1 MKKINTD
8 LIRKVRD
15 KTGAP
20 IMRVKFVLEEFN
32 GDEGKAEKKLMKE
45 GFDKIAK
52 KKDRKTLQGLVGVYK
67 HHSGKVGSMVEVL
80 CETDFVARNKLFT
93 EFTKDLAMQVA
104 SMDPKNK
111 KELENQD
118 FIKDPSKKVS
128 DLMKELIM
136 KTGENVKIGRFFRIE
151 LGEKEN

>member
-1 MKKINTD
+1 MKKINAD

-20 IMRVKFVLEEFN
+20 IMRVKTVLEEFN
-32 GDEGKAEKKLMKE
+32 GDEKKAERKLMKE
-45 GFDKIAK
+45 GFDRITK
-52 KKDRKTLQGLVGVYK
+52 KKDRATSQGLVEVYK

-80 CETDFVARNKLFT
+80 CETDFVARNKLFVG
-93 EFTKDLAMQVA
+93 FAKDLAMQVA
-104 SMDPKNK
+104 SMNPKNK

-118 FIKDPSKKVS
+118 FIKDPSKKIS
-128 DLMKELIM
+128 DLVKELIM
-136 KTGENVKIGRFFRIE
+136 KTGENIKIGRFFRLE